1 MRKMIYILSIE
12 TSTTVCSVAL
22 HGDGQLLGHSSLYL
36 EKSHATQLAPLID
49 QLLRATE
56 VNRKDLSAIALSA
69 GPGSYT
75 GLRIGASLAKGL
87 CYALNIPLVAVN
99 TLEAMV
105 RQMRPY
111 VLENDLLCPMLDA
124 RRMEVYTLLAR
135 ADGEVLQPTE
145 ACILEENAFENEL
158 EKGKI
163 LFFGNGSDKA
173 REIIRHSNAKFVPH
187 ITTEAWSV
195 GELALHRYEMEAFED
210 IAYFEPFYLKEFQA
224 TKPKKKI

>member
-1 MRKMIYILSIE
+1 MIYILSIE

-36 EKSHATQLAPLID
+36 EKSHATQLAPLIG
-49 QLLRATE
+49 QLLRASE
-56 VNRKDLSAIALSA
+56 VDRKQLSALGLSA

-87 CYALNIPLVAVN
+87 CYALQIPLIAVN
-99 TLEAMV
+99 TLEGMV
-105 RQMRPY
+105 RQVMPY
-111 VLENDLLCPMLDA
+111 VEENDVLCPMLDA

-135 ADGEVLQPTE
+135 ADGEVMQPTR
-145 ACILEENAFENEL
+145 ACILEENSFEEQL
-158 EKGKI
+158 EQGRI
-163 LFFGNGSDKA
+163 WFFGNGSDKA
-173 REIIRHSNAKFVPH
+173 RETIRHRNARFLGSV
-187 ITTEAWSV
+187 TTEAWAI
-195 GELALHRYEMEAFED
+195 GELAIRRFEMEAFED